1 MKNENLKFLL
11 KQRKKNLLDFVKQ
24 KKRKIMN
31 TELIKL
37 LVYKDY
43 FTDFYYLDYETF
55 INKIKELKDK

>member
-1 MKNENLKFLL
+1 
-11 KQRKKNLLDFVKQ
+11 
-24 KKRKIMN
+24 MN

-43 FTDFYYLDYETF
+43 FTNFYYLDYETS

>member
-1 MKNENLKFLL
+1 MKNEILEFLL
-11 KQRKKNLLDFVKQ
+11 KQEKKNLLDFVKQ
-24 KKRKIMN
+24 KKKIMN

-43 FTDFYYLDYETF
+43 FADFYYLDYETF